1 MPRSLLATALLTVI
15 LAACSSPGAGGPPVG
30 SSLAGGIGTFNYDP
44 EFHHNLGEGGKGTA
58 FYFVLDLESAAASVD
73 VTVAGPADW
82 NDGSL
87 RVVRENRAYAAGLI
101 NSWHLMF
108 TPPIAGRYTVEA
120 IIDGRKESFIAE
132 VDPSQILPKATGVNF
147 TQAGGTAAL
156 SWTPVEGA
164 VSYLV
169 RLNIWTGSDWTRVTS
184 EHTTET
190 SIEFSGLPVAA
201 GDEPL
206 MGAYVY
212 AFAVDLANPQMLAE
226 NPVFNASRIWYEFP
240 KQ

>member
-1 MPRSLLATALLTVI
+1 M
-15 LAACSSPGAGGPPVG
+15 G
-30 SSLAGGIGTFNYDP
+30 SSLAGGLGTYNYDA
-44 EFHHNLGEGGKGTA
+44 EFHHNLGEGVKGTG

-87 RVVRENRAYAAGLI
+87 RVVRENRAYDAGLI
-101 NSWHLMF
+101 SSWHLMH
-108 TPPIAGRYTVEA
+108 TTPIAGRYTVDA
-120 IIDGRKESFIAE
+120 TVDGRKESFIAE
-132 VDPSQILPKATGVNF
+132 VDPSQIIPKVTGVDF
-147 TQAGGTAAL
+147 PQAGDTAAL

-169 RLNIWTGSDWTRVTS
+169 RLNIWTGSGWTRVTS

-206 MGAYVY
+206 LGAYVY
-212 AFAVDLANPQMLAE
+212 AFTVDLANPQMLVE
-226 NPVFNASRIWYEFP
+226 NPVFNASRIWYEFQ
-240 KQ
+240 K